1 MASPIPIKM
10 AADRMLR
17 DERISISHALQSLR
31 AMRAVFIVA
40 LLAVA
45 ASGQED
51 VVLKFY
57 DVRAIV
63 ARDGV
68 RTPWGFGWIDGS
80 DSAPGRPIWEF
91 VPRLDP
97 DELKTIITNATS
109 PEYWTLEGC
118 GVQLEES
125 GYLVVEASQEM
136 QQRVETLLELLEDWL
151 LEPIDIEVHF
161 LPSTAAKGML
171 PILNRDEV
179 DAVLRA
185 AGPHSVLRQRSR
197 FVQATTME
205 SSAVRSFVSG
215 GTQSAAQ
222 AASII
227 DPEVGEVS
235 WGFSGRVM
243 AMRTSSD
250 RVWVDADVRMGRS
263 PEQLLSPDASNLV
276 SSKRPHGISME
287 LLRQDVW
294 AWVGEAL
301 VSDGQGFLAGTTSGA
316 GLIACIVV
324 RRDPVSRRPPLMVAG
339 SDERKF
345 AMIPTNDLTVPRQAR
360 ALYPMGMDRN
370 LSELEESV
378 TPHMMDDG
386 RLTEV
391 LRTLVGSDAG
401 TMQFLGGGLVVMSDE
416 TAIQAVAAAL
426 REMSK
431 FSNRQYAIQ
440 LRYGYLT
447 AEQATE
453 AGIRSPDDLTNVL
466 SDWCVASVVGG
477 GVADVAALRRHRFV
491 SDYKVK
497 VEPDVAVAA
506 PVADNLVEGFQC
518 ISRLQPVGKRR
529 VRLELELAH
538 GDLEEPIA
546 TIDLKDPRFGPLHEP
561 KVTSFRER
569 LAAVVDLDRWTLM
582 TLSPVPDTDRH
593 FAVIVRVTEL

>member
-1 MASPIPIKM
+1 MASSISTKM

-17 DERISISHALQSLR
+17 DERIPISHALQSLC
-31 AMRAVFIVA
+31 AMRAVLTVA
-40 LLAVA
+40 FFAVA
-45 ASGQED
+45 ASGQGD
-51 VVLKFY
+51 IVLKFY

-63 ARDGV
+63 ARDGM
-68 RTPWGFGWIDGS
+68 RSSWGFGWIDGP
-80 DSAPGRPIWEF
+80 DSPPRRPDWEF
-91 VPRLDP
+91 VPGLDP
-97 DELKTIITNATS
+97 DEMKTIITIATS
-109 PEYWTLEGC
+109 PEYWTLESSSM
-118 GVQLEES
+118 QMEES
-125 GYLVVEASQEM
+125 GYLVVKASQEM

-197 FVQATTME
+197 FGQATTME
-205 SSAVRSFVSG
+205 SSVVRPFVSG
-215 GTQSAAQ
+215 CTQSAAQ

-235 WGFSGRVM
+235 WGFSGYVVAR
-243 AMRTSSD
+243 RTTSD
-250 RVWVDADVRMGRS
+250 HVWVHADVRMGRS
-263 PEQLLSPDASNLV
+263 PEQMLSPDASNLV

-294 AWVGEAL
+294 GWAGEAL

-324 RRDPVSRRPPLMVAG
+324 RRNPVSRRPPLMVAG
-339 SDERKF
+339 SDESKF
-345 AMIPTNDLTVPRQAR
+345 AMIPIRDLITGSWAR
-360 ALYPMGMDRN
+360 YLYPIGIHRGMT
-370 LSELEESV
+370 EVEESM

-386 RLTEV
+386 RLREV
-391 LRTLVGSDAG
+391 LGTLVGSDASI
-401 TMQFLGGGLVVMSDE
+401 MQVGGGGLMVMSDE
-416 TAIQAVAAAL
+416 AAIQAVAAAL
-426 REMSK
+426 REMGK
-431 FSNRQYAIQ
+431 LANRQFAIQ

-447 AEQATE
+447 ADQRTE
-453 AGIRSPDDLTNVL
+453 TGTRSPDHLTDVL

-477 GVADVAALRRHRFV
+477 RVADVLALRQHRFV

-506 PVADNLVEGFQC
+506 PVAGDVVEGFQC

-546 TIDLKDPRFGPLHEP
+546 TIDLKDSRFGPLHEP
-561 KVTSFRER
+561 KVTAFRER
-569 LAAVVDLDRWTLM
+569 LAAVVDLDRWTLL